1 MGIVQNTSSY
11 FRIVVLSYRDLAEL
25 ARERKINLRRLA
37 FRCDSLG
44 VIWVYVDRA
53 NPDAVHRVSLG
64 KVGPRWKSLL
74 LLSEWWK
81 EREKRNELYD

>member
-64 KVGPRWKSLL
+64 KVGP